1 MDELDEPLVSEDDL
15 RQSYL
20 AFKRAAK
27 EATSC
32 YQKMTSSNYS
42 KEQLKQNYSKIQNTI
57 KQYEKNLELLLKKME
72 NSNDSQSL
80 NTINTNLEKTR
91 EETDNIIETM
101 KESLEQV
108 KTDMNVEMEDQEGK
122 NYDEYNN
129 NDGEKQELKQEEAN
143 LFEAKEYLDKRGE
156 EIQGIHKIAA
166 VVKDTTEKMKTDLAN
181 QGEMLDN
188 IEEKI
193 NVVSDN
199 VQEAGKEINKANE
212 YSKGN
217 NKRLSCIVGIVVIAV
232 GVVLAIVLSVVLK

>member
-1 MDELDEPLVSEDDL
+1 MHSINCTQSLHCFAISFAYELPIKGILKAQIKDDNSQFIERSSIADKTL
-15 RQSYL
+15 SIKKKIAITSDKAGTTRNLILGVYNDDDSQIVFVDTPGIHKPEHKLGNVLNKKAYL
-20 AFKRAAK
+20 
-27 EATSC
+27 
-32 YQKMTSSNYS
+32 MTSDVDLVLFVVDIS
-42 KEQLKQNYSKIQNTI
+42 KGFGKG
-57 KQYEKNLELLLKKME
+57 
-72 NSNDSQSL
+72 
-80 NTINTNLEKTR
+80 
-91 EETDNIIETM
+91 DNFI
-101 KESLEQV
+101 L
-108 KTDMNVEMEDQEGK
+108 DR
-122 NYDEYNN
+122 
-129 NDGEKQELKQEEAN
+129 LKQEEAN

>member
-1 MDELDEPLVSEDDL
+1 
-15 RQSYL
+15 
-20 AFKRAAK
+20 
-27 EATSC
+27 
-32 YQKMTSSNYS
+32 
-42 KEQLKQNYSKIQNTI
+42 
-57 KQYEKNLELLLKKME
+57 ME

-129 NDGEKQELKQEEAN
+129 NDGEKQELKQEEVN